1 MASPILMPS
10 TDLRSLTV
18 LEIAQRL
25 QFVERDA
32 GLVDGG
38 LRVRDRG
45 GAGFRHK
52 VFHGLRGRA
61 QVGCRGAELVL
72 DLGVVDRRDRRLE
85 LGAESVERLDGLL
98 RILRSLLLRDVQIL
112 GERLTVGRD
121 LRAGIDDALIARG
134 GLGGG

>member
-61 QVGCRGAELVL
+61 QVGCCGGVGMLGLSRYVRVCGEFWSRGMPRKIVAC
-72 DLGVVDRRDRRLE
+72 
-85 LGAESVERLDGLL
+85 
-98 RILRSLLLRDVQIL
+98 
-112 GERLTVGRD
+112 
-121 LRAGIDDALIARG
+121 
-134 GLGGG
+134 